1 MSSFSAYNA
10 SRTPVLDGQHEN
22 AAHGELP
29 LNANEAHR
37 LANLMIDGRAPLRT
51 PILDVQLSL
60 ASSEFA
66 NPVYVDAVIRT
77 MALQDRLRCYDPE
90 DLGTIVGTG
99 TEVPATIAGIA
110 GKALTYAAFPCLN
123 RRFSLLIV

>member
-37 LANLMIDGRAPLRT
+37 LANLIIDGRAPLRT

-66 NPVYVDAVIRT
+66 KHTGRTLEEVYEKNARDTYFEAEEAV
-77 MALQDRLRCYDPE
+77 AWGLADRII
-90 DLGTIVGTG
+90 TSI
-99 TEVPATIAGIA
+99 
-110 GKALTYAAFPCLN
+110 
-123 RRFSLLIV
+123 